1 MMEILKSVFEDKARE
16 IINSQWTNAELW
28 RWSTL
33 ILAFFIGLLWMFR
46 KKVVTLLSKHRI
58 REHDKKIFEQI
69 EEILPEST
77 LRDSV
82 DYFANIH
89 PVPSGFLSSLEKLH
103 RFGRNIQNAFID
115 KKLNSSFSSFLDK
128 VSRLGAFIGT
138 HYWPMSNDWLKMY
151 PDDPRDSER
160 YIEASKAAPDIASD
174 FIKSYCCFRKQIKQ
188 TLLI

>member
-1 MMEILKSVFEDKARE
+1 MGSIVSIFRDEIRE
-16 IINSQWTNAELW
+16 FINSQWTNIELW
-28 RWSTL
+28 RWL
-33 ILAFFIGLLWMFR
+33 AIILFVSIVLLWTFR
-46 KKVVTLLSKHRI
+46 KKVVKLLSKPHI
-58 REHDKKIFEQI
+58 REHDKEIFKQI

-103 RFGRNIQNAFID
+103 RFGRNIQNAFIN

-128 VSRLGAFIGT
+128 ASRLRAFVGT
-138 HYWPMSNDWLKMY
+138 HYWLMSNDWLKMY
-151 PDDPRDSER
+151 PDDHRDSER